1 MIRSQTVMVRLHL
14 VRSRHNNGL
23 TYHLNPNHGKI
34 GLISQCGDGL
44 QYKFHRVSGKMNWW
58 LASPKL
64 GSHECHFSAENIV
77 GTCAPWQ
84 STGRGVEKAL
94 Q

>member
-44 QYKFHRVSGKMNWW
+44 QYKFHRVSGKMN
-58 LASPKL
+58 
-64 GSHECHFSAENIV
+64 
-77 GTCAPWQ
+77 
-84 STGRGVEKAL
+84 
-94 Q
+94 